1 MCTLPHTHSHTATR
15 LTPLTPS
22 SNRHLNRFDAN
33 YWAIHQEDPTPLLTD
48 EEKQGYDLLE
58 VLTVELE
65 SLRFTQRRNGS
76 LPTADTTRLQLLSE
90 TLIPEQLKELE
101 GKRLQSILQYISDS
115 TSLQKRAAFRM
126 DRAKRHRKK
135 SVDAESAAMR
145 ELQRIATQD
154 QKKAGSRAHNYVQY
168 RMFRVRRKQLELS
181 MAELKVTIHDAL
193 AAREAKSPDAP
204 SDEDLQSLQGLKAEL
219 EAASKALV
227 EPQKRARVA
236 SAAPRDKLEGR
247 VRGGYLGKRAP
258 QKRAKS
264 AAVPSREERFADL
277 EPDQI
282 RRIEMTQA
290 LFRFLLGRRGD
301 EIAPAFML
309 QVIQLLTQ
317 LTGLPSGAVV
327 REDLPR
333 ELGLDPGR
341 LAITT
346 AHWAGRQDVDL
357 VALFLHHRQ
366 HFEQLAALLVKWRR
380 GRDEWLA
387 GQRTE
392 AEDEG
397 QDEQRCALQVADR
410 TAQEAQG
417 GSDPGTPPRGCH
429 TTNPGEQRLHHIMT
443 VFNASEQTRSDIV
456 RALDSL
462 SDALLGYEQCLS
474 QRVQAQAAKIVSEL
488 KEMLSK
494 EDESD
499 SDQNSVSG

>member
-1 MCTLPHTHSHTATR
+1 
-15 LTPLTPS
+15 LT
-22 SNRHLNRFDAN
+22 
-33 YWAIHQEDPTPLLTD
+33 Y
-48 EEKQGYDLLE
+48 
-58 VLTVELE
+58 ELE
-65 SLRFTQRRNGS
+65 SLRFTQKRNGS
-76 LPTADTTRLQLLSE
+76 LPTADAARLQLLSG
-90 TLIPEQLKELE
+90 TLVCQQLKELE
-101 GKRLQSILQYISDS
+101 SKRLQSILQYISDS

-154 QKKAGSRAHNYVQY
+154 RKKAASRAHNYVQY
-168 RMFRVRRKQLELS
+168 RMFRMRRKQLEMS
-181 MAELKVTIHDAL
+181 MAELKVTINDAL
-193 AAREAKSPDAP
+193 AAREAKAPDAP
-204 SDEDLQSLQGLKAEL
+204 SDDALHTLQGLKAEL

-258 QKRAKS
+258 QKRAKR
-264 AAVPSREERFADL
+264 AAGPSREERFADL

-282 RRIEMTQA
+282 RRIDAIQA
-290 LFRFLLGRRGD
+290 LFHFLLGQQGD

-333 ELGLDPGR
+333 ELGLAPGR

-346 AHWAGRQDVDL
+346 THWAGRQDVDL
-357 VALFLHHRQ
+357 VALFRKHRQ
-366 HFEQLAALLVKWRR
+366 HFEQLVELLIKWRR

-392 AEDEG
+392 AEES

-410 TAQEAQG
+410 TAREAQG
-417 GSDPGTPPRGCH
+417 
-429 TTNPGEQRLHHIMT
+429 
-443 VFNASEQTRSDIV
+443 
-456 RALDSL
+456 
-462 SDALLGYEQCLS
+462 
-474 QRVQAQAAKIVSEL
+474 
-488 KEMLSK
+488 
-494 EDESD
+494 DESE
-499 SDQNSVSG
+499 SDEDSVSG